1 MPNYFQYSPD
11 IDEPI
16 LEALKTIFTDELQTL
31 VDPTD
36 PLWVRTLRVIP
47 LQDDPTLTAPYVTWG
62 PDYNKGII
70 SIQGGELEKIFG
82 SSEIGGPARM
92 LYHYSVICGTPFA
105 ATREACSRQI
115 GDLSARVVDVLMRH
129 YDLSNILEV
138 GMLMSDDGGRY
149 IEGANKKLVDRID
162 RKLEGGEQTWF
173 GRAEIC
179 FHFPVSIE

>member
-1 MPNYFQYSPD
+1 MTTFQYSPD
-11 IDEPI
+11 IDLQI
-16 LEALKTIFTDELQTL
+16 LEALKSIFTNELQTQ

-62 PDYNKGII
+62 PDYDKEII
-70 SIQGGELEKIFG
+70 SIQGGEWAKIYG
-82 SSEIGGPARM
+82 SSEIGGPARF
-92 LYHYSVICGTPFA
+92 LYFYQVVCGTPFA
-105 ATREACSRQI
+105 STREACSRQI

-129 YDLSNILEV
+129 YDLSNILAP
-138 GMLMSDDGGRY
+138 GALISDDGGRY
-149 IEGANKKLVDRID
+149 IEGANKKLVDQID

-173 GRAEIC
+173 GRCSIS